1 MLVYPEGTRVDA
13 GSAPVKF
20 NRSGAALAIAAGVP
34 LVPIFHNA
42 GRCWGRNA
50 FIKRPGL
57 VTLSI
62 GAPIDPRGMS
72 AEQLGHIIAEATGKP
87 EQLIQLHRVGWVR
100 SEITPTGEIRPSAG
114 SQWANAQIDE
124 LRVPVQL
131 SRHDDHEDVI
141 RVTPLGALTPGL
153 YTLSALPPAGMQAR
167 FGVRWPG
174 VDQRSYAAAH
184 CVDLYPGSPERYRT
198 CAEQDL
204 AIASRVLK
212 VHLVTPET
220 HNLPGQPRQLVV
232 KGVVINTSDS
242 SSRVPP
248 LQGRLV
254 NRQGV
259 VIKSWEFL
267 ADTGSLAPGASVPF
281 ETRVTNPPV
290 GASDVQVTFASFQ
303 PSLGQA
309 TGHTR

>member
-1 MLVYPEGTRVDA
+1 MGKATTIYQPA
-13 GSAPVKF
+13 GWLIC
-20 NRSGAALAIAAGVP
+20 GLAILLAGCSGLDGVP
-34 LVPIFHNA
+34 RKA
-42 GRCWGRNA
+42 GLYAIENDVTRRLDGDPKWERETWEQRSNLA
-50 FIKRPGL
+50 PGISFL
-57 VTLSI
+57 IRDSEL
-62 GAPIDPRGMS
+62 
-72 AEQLGHIIAEATGKP
+72 ATGKP

-204 AIASRVLK
+204 AVASRVLK

>member
-1 MLVYPEGTRVDA
+1 MEKATTTYQPA
-13 GSAPVKF
+13 GWLIC
-20 NRSGAALAIAAGVP
+20 GLAILLAGCSGLDGVP
-34 LVPIFHNA
+34 RKA
-42 GRCWGRNA
+42 GLYAIEEDVVTRLDGDPKWERETWEQRSNLS
-50 FIKRPGL
+50 PGVSFL
-57 VTLSI
+57 I
-62 GAPIDPRGMS
+62 RDS
-72 AEQLGHIIAEATGKP
+72 ALATGKP

-100 SEITPTGEIRPSAG
+100 SEITPAGEIRPSAG
-114 SQWANAQIDE
+114 SQWADARIEE

-141 RVTPLGALTPGL
+141 RVTPLGALSPGL
-153 YTLSALPPAGMQAR
+153 YTLSALPPAGPQAR
-167 FGVRWPG
+167 FGVRWPE
-174 VDQRSYAAAH
+174 VDRRSYAAAH
-184 CVDLYPGSPERYRT
+184 CVDRYPGSPESYRT

-212 VHLVTPET
+212 VHLVKPET
-220 HNLPGQPRQLVV
+220 HNLPGQPRQLVI
-232 KGVVINTSDS
+232 KGVVINTSDR

-259 VIKSWEFL
+259 VIKRWEFL

-281 ETRVTNPPV
+281 ETRVTNPPL
-290 GASDVQVTFASFQ
+290 GASDVQVTFTSFQ

-309 TGHTR
+309 TGHPR